1 MFINIEKSKDKTKNY
16 EILLNNVDFYLVKDD
31 SLVTNLANLSAY
43 LNYFLTD
50 VNWVGFYLLEGNLLR
65 LGPFQGLP
73 ACTRIKLGEG
83 VCGKSASE
91 RKSIV
96 VDDVNKFPSHISC
109 DSESNSEI
117 VIPIVKNDKLIGALD
132 IDSTTFSRFDNTD
145 KSHLEKLINKLVD
158 IL

>member
-16 EILLNNVDFYLVKDD
+16 KILLDNVDFYLVNED

-50 VNWVGFYLLEGNLLR
+50 INWVGFYLLKGNLLR

-91 RKSIV
+91 RTTII
-96 VDDVNKFPSHISC
+96 VDDVHKFSSHISC

-117 VIPIVKNDKLIGALD
+117 VIPIVKKDKLIGVLD
-132 IDSTTFSRFDNTD
+132 IDSTTYSRFDNTD
-145 KSHLEKLINKLVD
+145 KLYLEKLINKLID